1 MLIADG
7 KMTKERSHLYIN
19 IACTALWYSH
29 IHGYSECG
37 RFFWAYHHI
46 YKWYRVGFMRCYQIF
61 SSLTH
66 AYTQTAD
73 CIPFGQPVWLYI
85 YLSAIQQWCK
95 MKMAVGIVVR
105 FFLFWSRH
113 VYTPIVFSRWPYFH
127 KRKIHTFLR
136 KPFCLAYKFFSSFY
150 FIANIVDIEHYTHQ
164 AKLSSMFTELD
175 FF

>member
-46 YKWYRVGFMRCYQIF
+46 HKWYWVGFMRCYQIF

-66 AYTQTAD
+66 AYTQTAH

-95 MKMAVGIVVR
+95 MAVGIVVR
-105 FFLFWSRH
+105 FFYYDLDMCIPRLYFPADHIFIREKHILF
-113 VYTPIVFSRWPYFH
+113 
-127 KRKIHTFLR
+127 
-136 KPFCLAYKFFSSFY
+136 
-150 FIANIVDIEHYTHQ
+150 
-164 AKLSSMFTELD
+164 
-175 FF
+175 

>member
-1 MLIADG
+1 MDIQNVDG
-7 KMTKERSHLYIN
+7 FFGPTIIYIN
-19 IACTALWYSH
+19 DIELVLWDVIRYSH
-29 IHGYSECG
+29 HS
-37 RFFWAYHHI
+37 R
-46 YKWYRVGFMRCYQIF
+46 
-61 SSLTH
+61 TH
-66 AYTQTAD
+66 THRPRIVSPLVNPCD
-73 CIPFGQPVWLYI
+73 CIFI